1 MDQIEQT
8 NMDKSSSISSIVKGM
23 IKAKS
28 SIGNIIKE
36 SGFNP
41 HLKNKYVELDHLLSV
56 VNPAL
61 LDNKMFLFQLPTGT
75 DLINRLE
82 HESGEFLQWSYQ
94 LSPVGNDPQKVG
106 SAITYARKYSIFG
119 LLSLFGGADDDG
131 SSASEKS
138 SGGDSGASHGQDK
151 KTLLSQTKF
160 ALSKKE
166 SLEEIT
172 KYFSELSE
180 KYRNDPEVKKLF
192 TERKLEIGG

>member
-1 MDQIEQT
+1 ME
-8 NMDKSSSISSIVKGM
+8 KSSSISSIVKGM

-41 HLKNKYVELDHLLSV
+41 HLKNNYVELDHLLSV

-75 DLINRLE
+75 ELINRLE
-82 HESGEFLQWSYQ
+82 HEGGEFLQWSYQ
-94 LSPVGNDPQKVG
+94 LSPVGADPQKVG

-131 SSASEKS
+131 STASEKS
-138 SGGDSGASHGQDK
+138 SDGDSGASHGQDK

-160 ALSKKE
+160 ALGKKN
-166 SLEEIT
+166 SLDEIT
-172 KYFSELSE
+172 KYWNELSE
-180 KYRNDPEVKKLF
+180 NYRTDMDVIKLF

>member
-1 MDQIEQT
+1 MDQIQQT

-41 HLKNKYVELDHLLSV
+41 HLKNNYVELDHLLSV

-75 DLINRLE
+75 ELINRLE
-82 HESGEFLQWSYQ
+82 HENGEFLQWSYQ
-94 LSPVGNDPQKVG
+94 LSPVGADSQKVG

-131 SSASEKS
+131 STASEKS
-138 SGGDSGASHGQDK
+138 SGGDSKASHGQDK

-160 ALSKKE
+160 ALGKKE

-172 KYFSELSE
+172 KYFNELSE
-180 KYRNDPEVKKLF
+180 NYRTDLDVIKLF